1 MDLNEFFAQNDRVAI
16 AFSGGVDS
24 SYLLYAAGKAGVS
37 AKGYFVKSEFQPA
50 SEVEDAKKIA
60 AYAGVEMEIIRSSI
74 LDAPKIV
81 ENDESRCYFCKKKI
95 FSHIQEKA
103 KADGFTIILDGTNAS
118 DDISDR
124 PGYRV
129 LQEMKVLSP
138 LRICGL
144 TKEQIRK
151 RSKEAGLTTWD
162 KPSYSCLA
170 TRIPTDT
177 AIKQSML
184 EATEH
189 AEEYL
194 KSLGFTDFR
203 IRYLSGYAQ
212 IQLKNS
218 QLTAFLAQKANIKN
232 KLETWYSGVL
242 LDMETRE

>member
-1 MDLNEFFAQNDRVAI
+1 MDLDEFFAQHDRVAI

-24 SYLLYAAGKAGVS
+24 SYLLHAAGEAGVS
-37 AKGYFVKSEFQPA
+37 VKGYFVKSEFQPA

-60 AYAGVEMEIIRSSI
+60 AHAGVEMEIIKCSI
-74 LDAPKIV
+74 LDIPEVV
-81 ENDESRCYFCKKKI
+81 ENGENRCYFCKHLM
-95 FSHIQEKA
+95 FSRILEKA
-103 KADGFTIILDGTNAS
+103 KADGFTVVLDGTNAS

-124 PGYRV
+124 PGYRA
-129 LQEMKVLSP
+129 LQEMKILSP

-151 RSKEAGLTTWD
+151 RSKEAGLPTWD
-162 KPSYSCLA
+162 KMSYSCLA

-212 IQLKNS
+212 VQLKNS
-218 QLTAFLAQKANIKN
+218 QLTAFLAKKTNIKN

-242 LDMETRE
+242 LDMETRG

>member
-1 MDLNEFFAQNDRVAI
+1 MDLNEFFAQNNRAAI

-24 SYLLYAAGKAGVS
+24 SYLLYAAGKAGVGV
-37 AKGYFVKSEFQPA
+37 KGYFVKSEFQPV
-50 SEVEDAKKIA
+50 SEVENAKKVA
-60 AYAGVEMEIIRSSI
+60 AHAGVELEIIQCSI
-74 LDAPKIV
+74 LNALEVI
-81 ENDESRCYFCKKKI
+81 ENSKDRCYFCKKKI
-95 FSHIQEKA
+95 FSHILEKA
-103 KADGFTIILDGTNAS
+103 KADGFNTILDGTNAS
-118 DDISDR
+118 DDIADR
-124 PGYRV
+124 PGYQA

-151 RSKEAGLTTWD
+151 LSKEAGLTTWD

-177 AIKQSML
+177 AIEKSML

-242 LDMETRE
+242 LDMETRG